1 VSRGQRLVTQRLVT
15 LGGAPAEEASKPEAA
30 GAETDGVET
39 GPPARGRRYWR
50 SLERLRDSP
59 AMAAEGRLPEELRP
73 EFAAGADLPPDAVTR
88 RTVLGLMGASMAMA
102 GLAGCRRPEE
112 AIVPYVRAPE
122 NVTPGLARH
131 YASTFPLAA
140 DALGVVV
147 ETHDGRPTKIEGNP
161 EHPASQGGANA
172 WAQASILHLYDPDRV
187 PRPQLRQRHTVA
199 AGGDDPAVEVAA
211 GEIADGQQAGGEVE
225 PAGGGHGAGRDGGAA
240 VTDARQGASAT
251 TWGDFT
257 TFWQGRAEALGG
269 DGSRLAVLTGD
280 GASPTVERLAGEL
293 EGRFPGLTWVAYDA
307 NAADTAGSAPALHH
321 LDRARVVLAL
331 DADLFLTEPGAVAAA
346 RGFARGR
353 RVDENGDGEV
363 NRLYVVEPTPTA
375 TGGSADHRLRLKASQ
390 VAAFARAVAAEMG
403 VSASAGDAP
412 QSDSPQ
418 PDSPPPETQQLET
431 QPPEP
436 LPQLALDAVPVIAAD
451 LRRAGSSA
459 LVAAGRR
466 QPPEV
471 HALAR
476 GLNRALGAEGTTVTY
491 GPGPRGGGSAGGPAA
506 AFADLV
512 TAMRGGEIDTL
523 VILGGNPVYSSPAD
537 LDLAGALPRV
547 PHVVYLA
554 HGWDETAAH
563 ADWLLPEAGW
573 MESWGDARAADGTA
587 SLVQPLVAPL
597 FDSRSAAEVVALLAA
612 GEERPGYELVRETWM
627 GQLGGD
633 AAWRQALHRGVLPGA
648 APAGGTAAGS
658 GGEAATETAT
668 TETPATET
676 AAAATAAGETAVAE
690 TAVAEPEN
698 AAAAEAPAEGSSL
711 AATSPAEDHA
721 EAATASDSAGHAAPA
736 VAAAGWAADPGAER
750 GSPAGHQPKLDL
762 ELVFSLSPSVFD
774 GRFANVAWLQ
784 EMPDPVTKVTW
795 ANPALVSPA
804 TARRLGLEDGDVA
817 VLYHAG
823 RRVRIPVVAQ
833 PGTADDTVVV
843 ELGYGRRGAGR
854 VGDGVGVDVGR
865 LRTSAAPWIAPA
877 AGLAATGESFAL
889 ARTQEHDAMEG
900 RHLVRE
906 ADLGQFRRDRRF
918 TERFEVDVEKVTNL
932 WEEPG
937 YDGPHQWGMT
947 IDLNACTGCNACV
960 VACQS
965 ENNVPV
971 VGPDQVRKGRELQ
984 WLRVDR
990 YFEGDGDEARPV
1002 FQPVPCMHCE
1012 NAPCEQVC
1020 PVAATVHDEEG
1031 LNAMVYNRCIGTRY
1045 CSNNCPYKVR
1055 RFNYFNFTKDTPE
1068 LVKAAMNPDVT
1079 VRSRGV
1085 MEKCTYCVQR
1095 INEGKAAAKRARR
1108 RLADGEVKTACQQTC
1123 PAEAITFGDLSDA
1136 DSAVSRTKRSPR
1148 NYVLLAELN
1157 NHPRTSYLARVRNPN
1172 PDWPGYHQ
1180 VPLPPARPAAGPGEG
1195 SVGAGSR
1202 GDGAHG
1208 DGAHGGEGG
1217 H

>member
-1 VSRGQRLVTQRLVT
+1 MSRRQRSVTPGTV
-15 LGGAPAEEASKPEAA
+15 PAEEARGPESNS
-30 GAETDGVET
+30 GET
-39 GPPARGRRYWR
+39 GDRGRRYWR

-59 AMAAEGRLPEELRP
+59 AMAGEGRLPEALRP
-73 EFAAGADLPPDAVTR
+73 EFADGADLPPDAVTR

-102 GLAGCRRPEE
+102 GLSGCRRPEE

-131 YASTFPLAA
+131 YASTFPLAG

-147 ETHDGRPTKIEGNP
+147 ETHDGRPTKVEGNP
-161 EHPASQGGANA
+161 EHPASRGAANA
-172 WAQASILHLYDPDRV
+172 WAQASLLHLYDPDRLR
-187 PRPQLRQRHTVA
+187 RPQLRERQAA
-199 AGGDDPAVEVAA
+199 AGGDGPVVEVAA
-211 GEIADGQQAGGEVE
+211 GEIADDREAGGEVE
-225 PAGGGHGAGRDGGAA
+225 AADSGHGGDAAVAGEP

-251 TWGDFT
+251 TWSDFT
-257 TFWQGRAEALGG
+257 TFWQGRAEALAV
-269 DGSRLAVLTGD
+269 DGSRLAVLAGD
-280 GASPTVERLAGEL
+280 GASPTLERLAGEL
-293 EGRFPGLTWVAYDA
+293 EGRFPGLTWVGYDA
-307 NAADTAGSAPALHH
+307 NAGGGAGSGPAVHDLE
-321 LDRARVVLAL
+321 RARVILAL

-353 RVDENGDGEV
+353 RVDAVGDAGGDAEV
-363 NRLYVVEPTPTA
+363 NRLYVVEPTPTT

-390 VAAFARAVAAEMG
+390 VASFARAVAAELG
-403 VSASAGDAP
+403 VSADDAGAP
-412 QSDSPQ
+412 ESDPG
-418 PDSPPPETQQLET
+418 PDSAPD
-431 QPPEP
+431 P
-436 LPQLALDAVPVIAAD
+436 LPQVALDAVPVIAAD
-451 LRRAGSSA
+451 LRRAGPSA

-476 GLNRALGAEGTTVTY
+476 RLNRALGAEGTTVTY
-491 GPGPRGGGSAGGPAA
+491 GPEAGAGAGAA
-506 AFADLV
+506 SPTTFADLV
-512 TAMRGGEIDTL
+512 AAMRAGEVDTL
-523 VILGGNPVYSSPAD
+523 VILGGNPVYSAPAD
-537 LDLAGALPRV
+537 LDLPGALSRV

-573 MESWGDARAADGTA
+573 MEAWGDARTVDGTA

-597 FDSRSAAEVVALLAA
+597 FDGRSAIELVALLAA
-612 GEERPGYELVRETWM
+612 GEERSGYELVRETWM
-627 GQLGGD
+627 GRLGGESG
-633 AAWRQALHRGVLPGA
+633 WRRALHRGVLPGA
-648 APAGGTAAGS
+648 AQVDGGTADPGAEAGTGDGTGAEAGDGQGEPAIAADT
-658 GGEAATETAT
+658 GGDTGEGADTGPAPTAAAT
-668 TETPATET
+668 TPAT
-676 AAAATAAGETAVAE
+676 ATPVDEGHAE
-690 TAVAEPEN
+690 TAEADGHG
-698 AAAAEAPAEGSSL
+698 APAP
-711 AATSPAEDHA
+711 AA
-721 EAATASDSAGHAAPA
+721 
-736 VAAAGWAADPGAER
+736 VGWAADPGAER
-750 GSPAGHQPKLDL
+750 GSPRGSQPKLDL
-762 ELVFSLSPSVFD
+762 ELVFSLSPSVYD

-795 ANPALVSPA
+795 SNPALVSPA

-865 LRTSAAPWIAPA
+865 LRTSAAPWIASS
-877 AGLAATGESFAL
+877 AGLAPTGESFEL
-889 ARTQEHDAMEG
+889 ARTQEHAAMEG

-906 ADLGQFRRDRRF
+906 ADLDQFRRDRRF
-918 TERFEVDVEKVTNL
+918 VQRFEVDVETVTNL

-937 YDGPHQWGMT
+937 YEGPYQWGMT

-965 ENNVPV
+965 ENNIPV

-1095 INEGKAAAKRARR
+1095 INEGKAVAKRAGRR
-1108 RLADGEVKTACQQTC
+1108 VAAGEVKTACQQTC
-1123 PAEAITFGDLSDA
+1123 PAEAITFGDLTDA
-1136 DSAVSRTKRSPR
+1136 DSSVSRAKRSPR

-1172 PDWPGYHQ
+1172 PDWPGHRTF
-1180 VPLPPARPAAGPGEG
+1180 PLPPARPAAGHGEG
-1195 SVGAGSR
+1195 SLGAGSG

-1208 DGAHGGEGG
+1208 DGQGHGEEAH
-1217 H
+1217 